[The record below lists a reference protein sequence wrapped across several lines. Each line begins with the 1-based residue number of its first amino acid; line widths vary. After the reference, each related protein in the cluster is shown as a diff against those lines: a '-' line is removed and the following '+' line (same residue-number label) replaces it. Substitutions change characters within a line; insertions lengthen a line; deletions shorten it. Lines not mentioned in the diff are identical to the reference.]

1 MKECLDDIQAVADTG
16 SACRIRVNAKG
27 TMSEHLITDLASL
40 EALFGP
46 VAAPSIAKETDYL
59 HPLYARW
66 IENARFALLATSGPD
81 GVDVSPRGDAGSL
94 VRIADDHTLLLPER
108 RGNNRID
115 SLRNLISNPRVGL
128 LFLIPGVGETLRVRG
143 CAEVCVDPE
152 LLESFAVEG
161 KRPICVVRV
170 SVEKVFFQC
179 ARSILRSRLWHR
191 EEHDTANVPTP
202 GTILAALTQ
211 GGIDGQSYDS
221 ALPKR
226 QRESLY

>member
-1 MKECLDDIQAVADTG
+1 MRTF
-16 SACRIRVNAKG
+16 SS
-27 TMSEHLITDLASL
+27 TMSDHLITDLPSL

-46 VAAPSIAKETDYL
+46 VAAPSIAKETDHL

-66 IENARFALLATSGPD
+66 IENARFALLATSGPHGLD
-81 GVDVSPRGDAGSL
+81 ISPRGDPGPLA
-94 VRIADDHTLLLPER
+94 RIVDEHTLLLPER

-115 SLRNLISNPRVGL
+115 SLRNLIADPRISL
-128 LFLIPGVGETLRVRG
+128 IFLIPGIGETLRVRG
-143 CAEVCVDPE
+143 RAEISVDPD
-152 LLESFAVEG
+152 LLESFTVEG

-179 ARSILRSRLWHR
+179 ARAILRSRLWHR
-191 EEHDTANVPTP
+191 EEHDTATVPTP
-202 GTILAALTQ
+202 GTILAALTG

-221 ALPKR
+221 ALPQR

>member
-1 MKECLDDIQAVADTG
+1 MPARRPSTLSSIDHQP
-16 SACRIRVNAKG
+16 
-27 TMSEHLITDLASL
+27 TMSDHLITDIASL
-40 EALFGP
+40 EALFGA
-46 VAAPSIAKETDYL
+46 VAAPSLAKETGHL
-59 HPLYARW
+59 HPVYARW
-66 IENARFALLATSGPD
+66 IEHAQFALLATSGAHGLD
-81 GVDVSPRGDAGSL
+81 ISPRGDPGPLA
-94 VRIADDHTLLLPER
+94 RIVDEHTLLLPER

-115 SLRNLISNPRVGL
+115 SLRNLIADPRIGL
-128 LFLIPGVGETLRVRG
+128 IFLIPGVGETLRVRG
-143 CAEVCVDPE
+143 RAEISVDPG
-152 LLESFAVEG
+152 LLESFAAEG
-161 KRPICVVRV
+161 KRPTCVLRV
-170 SVEKVFFQC
+170 AIDKVFFQC